1 MSMELAHDEQGKQ
14 STWLPCAVPSIS
26 NTACSNSRSDVGS
39 HSWKISKASQ
49 SLSPFSMDL
58 VGREAP
64 TTRQRE
70 TKSAAWLL
78 LRFDRKNT
86 EKELGEGPRSRPME
100 WNFDRRRTV
109 TNWSG
114 VRPVHW

>member
-1 MSMELAHDEQGKQ
+1 MSMEPAHDEQGRQ
-14 STWLPCAVPSIS
+14 STWSLRAAPSMS

-39 HSWKISKASQ
+39 HSRKISKASQ
-49 SLSPFSMDL
+49 SLSPFSMDR

-78 LRFDRKNT
+78 LRFERKNT
-86 EKELGEGPRSRPME
+86 EKELGEGPRSRSLE
-100 WNFDRRRTV
+100 LNFDRRRTV
-109 TNWSG
+109 TSWSG
-114 VRPVHW
+114 V